1 MTLRDLLLKTRSYRR
16 FYEEKKI
23 SIEELKEM
31 VDNVRLAP
39 SAANKQP
46 LKFILVTD
54 ENMNQK
60 IFPYLRWAGYLPEW
74 DGPGV
79 GERPTA
85 YIIMMGNRKE
95 SPNIDADY
103 GIAMQTIMLSAV
115 EKGYGGCLIGSFD
128 KDKVRELL
136 NIPSEL
142 ETPVIFALGKPK
154 EEVVI
159 DEVKEGNIKYWRDE
173 QQVHHVPKRKLED
186 LIFKLIPQSH

>member
-60 IFPYLRWAGYLPEW
+60 IFPYLRWAGYLPDW

-115 EKGYGGCLIGSFD
+115 EKGYGGCIIGSFD
-128 KDKVRELL
+128 KD
-136 NIPSEL
+136 
-142 ETPVIFALGKPK
+142 
-154 EEVVI
+154 
-159 DEVKEGNIKYWRDE
+159 
-173 QQVHHVPKRKLED
+173 
-186 LIFKLIPQSH
+186 